1 MANTQD
7 QSNLIWIEEPK
18 IVYKHSRA
26 WFERRIDL
34 GIFEMVQL
42 IGSTRKRS
50 HAARLSSMFALVLK
64 RVDNNRRRIGCVRS
78 T

>member
-1 MANTQD
+1 VLRK
-7 QSNLIWIEEPK
+7 LIWIAEAK

-42 IGSTRKRS
+42 VGSTRKYLKRSQVEQYVRS
-50 HAARLSSMFALVLK
+50 HPEE
-64 RVDNNRRRIGCVRS
+64 DGQ
-78 T
+78 